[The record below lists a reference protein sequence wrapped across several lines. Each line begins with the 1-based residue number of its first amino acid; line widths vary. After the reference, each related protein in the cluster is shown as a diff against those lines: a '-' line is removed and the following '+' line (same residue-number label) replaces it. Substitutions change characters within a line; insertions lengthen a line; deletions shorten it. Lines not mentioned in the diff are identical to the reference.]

1 MKKIIFMFF
10 ILFVVSPI
18 FAGENIE
25 PQPENQIVVALSGSA
40 CRDFCRDEL
49 NQCKRNC
56 NLLRSSSGSDL
67 LVNGCVENCM
77 DDYDR
82 CIRKCD

>member
-1 MKKIIFMFF
+1 MKKIVFVFF
-10 ILFVVSPI
+10 ILFVAVSV
-18 FAGENIE
+18 FAREKVESQTEG
-25 PQPENQIVVALSGSA
+25 QIVVAFSGSA
-40 CRDFCRDEL
+40 CRDFCRDDL

-56 NLLRSSSGSDL
+56 NLLRSSAGSDL
-67 LVNGCVENCM
+67 IVNSCVENCM